1 MKLLIL
7 YKVAK
12 INEIYEVANLY
23 TEQYQ
28 SVDSYFLFCDENISQ
43 NIEISGKIIKFKMLE
58 NNWDSLLVKVIEAFK
73 IFRNKEYTN
82 IMVTNISTFVNIE
95 KIIHLIDENIPAMSN
110 TGYYKFKNIE
120 YEFPSGAG
128 YIFNIETIHKICDFF
143 QQGDY
148 IKDGKLTNNFDNNY
162 PTTDDIFFGYFLKI
176 NNINIQKLDRF
187 DILNPNIQIQNF
199 EFPHYRIK
207 TSDYNTDLKFHK
219 ILSENIYFNK
229 G

>member
-7 YKVAK
+7 YKLAK
-12 INEIYEVANLY
+12 INEIYEITELYANKHND
-23 TEQYQ
+23 
-28 SVDSYFLFCDENISQ
+28 VDSYFLLCDENISQ
-43 NIEISGKIIKFKMLE
+43 DVEISDKIIKFKMLE
-58 NNWDSLLVKVIEAFK
+58 NNWDSLLIKVIRAFD
-73 IFRNKEYTN
+73 IFKNKEYTN
-82 IMVTNISTFVNIE
+82 IMVTNVSTFVNIE
-95 KIIHLIDENIPAMSN
+95 KIIQLIDENIPVISHI
-110 TGYYKFKNIE
+110 GYYKFKNIE

-148 IKDGKLTNNFDNNY
+148 IRDGKLTNNFYQNY
-162 PTTDDIFFGYFLKI
+162 PTTDDIFLGYFLKI

-207 TSDYNTDLKFHK
+207 TCDYNTDLKFHK
-219 ILSENIYFNK
+219 ILSENIYF
-229 G
+229 